1 MTSNLNL
8 IFYAC
13 ISKGSTIL
21 AEFNSRDAN
30 HGTLAAKCLEK
41 TPPLHTTF
49 SHTVR
54 KRTYTFFVDD
64 PFAYFAISDEN
75 LKNADVLSFLRSVK
89 AAFDGIVISEG
100 VKWNEN
106 LNSHCLQ
113 GEFSPVFHQLLA
125 SPVQFDGPNSPR
137 EATKDDRTG
146 SLDSPRG
153 KRMGSV
159 PLLGLGGDISNSL
172 KTKSKKRYSVE
183 VNGDGKERMMG
194 ENKVD
199 VSDAIVLSREFSI
212 AMEKNGLFG
221 GDSPHQRA
229 KRAWKRH
236 VWVVLSLD
244 LIVCSIL
251 FGVWLWICRGFK
263 CIDG

>member
-1 MTSNLNL
+1 MTLNPNL

-21 AEFNSRDAN
+21 AEFNSSDADL
-30 HGTLAAKCLEK
+30 GTLAAKCLEK

-54 KRTYTFFVDD
+54 KRTYTFFIDD

-75 LKNADVLSFLRSVK
+75 LENSDILSFLRSVK
-89 AAFDGIVISEG
+89 DAFDRIVISEG

-106 LNSHCLQ
+106 FNSHCFQ
-113 GEFSPVFHQLLA
+113 GEFNPVFHQLLA
-125 SPVQFDGPNSPR
+125 SPVEFDGPNSPR
-137 EATKDDRTG
+137 ETVKHDRTG

-153 KRMGSV
+153 KRIGSV
-159 PLLGLGGDISNSL
+159 PLLGGDMSNSL
-172 KTKSKKRYSVE
+172 KKKSKKRFNVE
-183 VNGDGKERMMG
+183 ANGDGKERMMG

-199 VSDAIVLSREFSI
+199 VSDAIVLSRDFSI
-212 AMEKNGLFG
+212 AMSKNGLFG
-221 GDSPHQRA
+221 GDSQHQRA
-229 KRAWKRH
+229 KRVWKRH

-244 LIVCSIL
+244 LIVCLIL